1 MPHRAWEVFLGH
13 GGFSPEIGIAFP
25 EGLIAVSGLQSF
37 PSFPSLRV
45 LLALGISL
53 SVACGCAPVEESRP
67 KTTTLLS
74 SDSIDLK
81 SARREVARDMAQ
93 TVPFEFDFA
102 LRDISGESVRKSE
115 FQGKVLIVDIWGTWC
130 PPCREE
136 IPHFIA
142 LYKQYGSQ
150 GLEIVGLNK
159 ENGSVEAQA
168 QKVREF
174 RDKFGI
180 PYRCAIITERIMA
193 QIPDFDGF
201 PTTLFFDKRGK
212 LRLMYV
218 GYHEARELQAAV
230 ENLLAEE

>member
-1 MPHRAWEVFLGH
+1 MCPARERARAWRLAG
-13 GGFSPEIGIAFP
+13 PP
-25 EGLIAVSGLQSF
+25 
-37 PSFPSLRV
+37 PSLRLV
-45 LLALGISL
+45 L
-53 SVACGCAPVEESRP
+53 VAENWCYMA
-67 KTTTLLS
+67 S
-74 SDSIDLK
+74 SK
-81 SARREVARDMAQ
+81 
-93 TVPFEFDFA
+93 
-102 LRDISGESVRKSE
+102 
-115 FQGKVLIVDIWGTWC
+115 GKVLIVDIWGTWC

>member
-1 MPHRAWEVFLGH
+1 VGDL
-13 GGFSPEIGIAFP
+13 FS
-25 EGLIAVSGLQSF
+25 EGQIEMSRNLANHSITGLQLF
-37 PSFPSLRV
+37 V
-45 LLALGISL
+45 LWGISTIL
-53 SVACGCAPVEESRP
+53 ACGCSRSGESEP
-67 KTTTLLS
+67 QSTTLLS
-74 SDSIDLK
+74 PDSIDLK
-81 SARREVARDMAQ
+81 SARREVGRDMAN
-93 TVPFEFDFA
+93 TVPFEFDFQ
-102 LRDISGESVRKSE
+102 LRDISGEWLRKSE

-142 LYKQYGSQ
+142 LHHHYRDA

-159 ENGSVEAQA
+159 ENGSPEAQA

-180 PYRCAIITERIMA
+180 PYRCAIITERVIS

-201 PTTLFFDKRGK
+201 PTTLFFDKQGK

-218 GYHEARELQAAV
+218 GYHEARELQAAI

>member
-1 MPHRAWEVFLGH
+1 MTR
-13 GGFSPEIGIAFP
+13 
-25 EGLIAVSGLQSF
+25 SF
-37 PSFPSLRV
+37 HFTRL
-45 LLALGISL
+45 LLAWGFAILLMS
-53 SVACGCAPVEESRP
+53 GCAPVSESGP
-67 KTTTLLS
+67 KSTTLLP

-81 SARREVARDMAQ
+81 SARRDVARDMAQ
-93 TVPFEFDFA
+93 TVPFQFDFQ
-102 LRDISGESVRKSE
+102 LRDISGEWLRKSE

-142 LYKQYGSQ
+142 LHQRYGSA

-159 ENGSVEAQA
+159 ENGTPEAQA

-174 RDKFGI
+174 RAKFGI
-180 PYRCAIITERIMA
+180 PYRCAIITDRIMA

-201 PTTLFFDKRGK
+201 PTTLFFDKRGQ

-218 GYHEARELQAAV
+218 GYHESRELQAAV